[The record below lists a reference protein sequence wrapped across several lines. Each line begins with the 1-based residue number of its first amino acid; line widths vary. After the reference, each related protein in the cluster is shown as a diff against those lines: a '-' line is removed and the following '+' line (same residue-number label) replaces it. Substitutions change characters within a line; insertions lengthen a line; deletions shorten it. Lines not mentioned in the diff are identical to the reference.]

1 MSSFEVEFLV
11 DLLRVYSPTGQEDEL
26 AKVLCSKMRDLGFEV
41 HIDAANN
48 VVGVLRGKG
57 PKILLC
63 GHMDTVPGFIP
74 VKVEGGEIWGRGAV
88 DAKGPLAALVLAAKK
103 YVNTSGGGLNIVVAG
118 VVEEEGSNKGM
129 YNLIETM
136 EEPEIAIFGE
146 PSGASCLALGYK
158 GGVTFEVVVETEGG
172 HSASPWLFKNSI
184 EEALALWSEL
194 KRAFN
199 AYEREDSKFYSL
211 TYCLTSMS
219 GGEASALVPSRC
231 SFKFNVRI
239 PPTLKCREIVRVVK
253 EVVEVFARGRGIK
266 ASVKW
271 DDCVEAYVLSRT
283 STVARA
289 FSRAISEELG
299 AKPSFTYKTGTSDM
313 NVAASK
319 WGRAEM
325 AAYGPGDSSLDH
337 TPWERV
343 SVEEYLKSIN
353 VLSRALWWIE
363 KLKSKAFVSQSPS

>member
-11 DLLRVYSPTGQEDEL
+11 DLLRVYSPTGQESEV
-26 AKVLCSKMRDLGFEV
+26 AKVLCSKMRDLGFEA
-41 HIDAANN
+41 HIDAVGN
-48 VVGVLRGKG
+48 VVGALRGRG

-74 VKVEGGEIWGRGAV
+74 VRVEGGEIWGRGAV
-88 DAKGPLAALVLAAKK
+88 DAKGPLATLVLAAKK
-103 YVNTSGGGLNIVVAG
+103 YASASGGSLDIVVAG
-118 VVEEEGSNKGM
+118 VVEEEGSSKGM
-129 YNLIETM
+129 YHLVDTV
-136 EEPEIAIFGE
+136 EEPEVAIFGE
-146 PSGASCLALGYK
+146 PSGVSCLALGYK
-158 GGVTFEVVVETEGG
+158 GGVTFEVTIETEGG

-184 EEALALWSEL
+184 EEALSLWNEL
-194 KRAFN
+194 KRVFK

-219 GGEASALVPSRC
+219 GGGASALVPSRC
-231 SFKFNVRI
+231 AFKFNVRI
-239 PPTLKCREIVRVVK
+239 PPTLKCREVVK
-253 EVVEVFARGRGIK
+253 VVREVVEGFASDRGVK

-289 FSRAISEELG
+289 FSRAVSELG
-299 AKPSFTYKTGTSDM
+299 ARPSFAYKTGTSDI

-319 WGRAEM
+319 WRRAEM

-343 SVEEYLKSIN
+343 SVEEYLKSID
-353 VLSRALWWIE
+353 VLSRALWWVE
-363 KLKSKAFVSQSPS
+363 KLKSKAFVSQSSP

>member
-11 DLLRVYSPTGQEDEL
+11 DLLRVYSPTGQESKV
-26 AKVLCSKMRDLGFEV
+26 AKVLCSKMRNLGFEV
-41 HIDAANN
+41 HIDAVGN
-48 VVGVLRGKG
+48 VVGALRGKG

-74 VKVEGGEIWGRGAV
+74 VKVESGEIWGRGAV
-88 DAKGPLAALVLAAKK
+88 DAKGPLATLVLAAKK
-103 YVNTSGGGLNIVVAG
+103 YASASGGGLDIIVAG
-118 VVEEEGSNKGM
+118 VVEEEGSSKGM
-129 YNLIETM
+129 YHLIDTV

-158 GGVTFEVVVETEGG
+158 GGVTFEVVIETEGG

-184 EEALALWSEL
+184 EEALSLWSEL
-194 KRAFN
+194 KKVFN
-199 AYEREDSKFYSL
+199 TYERKDSKFYSL
-211 TYCLTSMS
+211 TYCLTSMN
-219 GGEASALVPSRC
+219 GGGASALVPSRC
-231 SFKFNVRI
+231 AFKFNVRI
-239 PPTLKCREIVRVVK
+239 PPTLKCREVVGVVK
-253 EVVEVFARGRGIK
+253 EVVERFASERGVR

-289 FSRAISEELG
+289 FSRAVSEELG
-299 AKPSFTYKTGTSDM
+299 ARPSFAYKTGTSDM

-319 WGRAEM
+319 WSRAEM

-353 VLSRALWWIE
+353 VLSRTLGWIE
-363 KLKSKAFVSQSPS
+363 KLKSKTFVSQSSP

>member
-11 DLLRVYSPTGQEDEL
+11 DLLRVYSPTGQEGEL
-26 AKVLCSKMRDLGFEV
+26 ARILCFKMRDLGFEA
-41 HIDAANN
+41 HIDAVGN
-48 VVGVLRGKG
+48 VVGALRGKG

-63 GHMDTVPGFIP
+63 GHMDTVPGIIP

-88 DAKGPLAALVLAAKK
+88 DAKGPLATLVLAAKK
-103 YVNTSGGGLNIVVAG
+103 YASTSRGGLNVMVAG
-118 VVEEEGSNKGM
+118 VVEEEGSSKGM
-129 YNLIETM
+129 YHLVDTM
-136 EEPEIAIFGE
+136 EEPEIVIFGE
-146 PSGASCLALGYK
+146 PSGVSCLALGYK
-158 GGVTFEVVVETEGG
+158 GGVTFEVVIETEGG

-184 EEALALWSEL
+184 EEALSLWGEL
-194 KRAFN
+194 KRVFS
-199 AYEREDSKFYSL
+199 AYERKDSKFYSL

-219 GGEASALVPSRC
+219 GGGASALVPSRC
-231 SFKFNVRI
+231 TFKFNVRI
-239 PPTLKCREIVRVVK
+239 PPTLKCQEIL
-253 EVVEVFARGRGIK
+253 
-266 ASVKW
+266 S
-271 DDCVEAYVLSRT
+271 VLSRT

-299 AKPSFTYKTGTSDM
+299 AKPSFAYKTGTSDM

-319 WGRAEM
+319 WSRAEM

-353 VLSRALWWIE
+353 VLSRALLWIE
-363 KLKSKAFVSQSPS
+363 KLKSKTFVSQSSS

>member
-11 DLLRVYSPTGQEDEL
+11 DLLRVYSPTGQESEM
-26 AKVLCSKMRDLGFEV
+26 AKVLCSKMRDLGFEAY
-41 HIDAANN
+41 IDA
-48 VVGVLRGKG
+48 VGNAVGTLKGKG
-57 PKILLC
+57 PRVLLC

-74 VKVEGGEIWGRGAV
+74 VRVEGGEIWGRGAV
-88 DAKGPLAALVLAAKK
+88 DAKGPLATLVLAAKK
-103 YVNTSGGGLNIVVAG
+103 YASASEGGLDIVVAG
-118 VVEEEGSNKGM
+118 VVEEEGSSKGM
-129 YNLIETM
+129 YHLVDAV
-136 EEPEIAIFGE
+136 EEPEVAVFGE
-146 PSGASCLALGYK
+146 PSGVSCLALGYK
-158 GGVTFEVVVETEGG
+158 GGVTFEVIIETEGG

-184 EEALALWSEL
+184 EEALSLWNEL
-194 KRAFN
+194 KRVFK

-219 GGEASALVPSRC
+219 GGGASALVPSRC
-231 SFKFNVRI
+231 AFKFNVRI
-239 PPTLKCREIVRVVK
+239 SPTLKCWEVIKVVR
-253 EVVEVFARGRGIK
+253 EVVEGFASDRGVK

-289 FSRAISEELG
+289 FSRAISELG
-299 AKPSFTYKTGTSDM
+299 ARPSFAYKTGTSDI

-319 WGRAEM
+319 WNRAEM

-343 SVEEYLKSIN
+343 SVEEYLKSID
-353 VLSRALWWIE
+353 VLSRALWWVE
-363 KLKSKAFVSQSPS
+363 RLKSKAFVSQSPP

>member
-11 DLLRVYSPTGQEDEL
+11 NLLRVYSPTGQESEM
-26 AKVLCSKMRDLGFEV
+26 AKVLCSKMRDLGFEAY
-41 HIDAANN
+41 IDA
-48 VVGVLRGKG
+48 VGNAVGTLKGKG
-57 PKILLC
+57 PRVLLC

-74 VKVEGGEIWGRGAV
+74 VRVEGGEIWGRGAV
-88 DAKGPLAALVLAAKK
+88 DAKGPLATLVLAAKK
-103 YVNTSGGGLNIVVAG
+103 YASASEGGLDIVVAG
-118 VVEEEGSNKGM
+118 VVEEEGSSKGM
-129 YNLIETM
+129 YHLVDAV
-136 EEPEIAIFGE
+136 EEPEVAVFGE
-146 PSGASCLALGYK
+146 PSGVSCLALGYK
-158 GGVTFEVVVETEGG
+158 GGVTFEVIIETEGG

-184 EEALALWSEL
+184 EEALSLWNEL
-194 KRAFN
+194 KRVFK

-219 GGEASALVPSRC
+219 GGGASALVPSRC
-231 SFKFNVRI
+231 AFKFNVRI
-239 PPTLKCREIVRVVK
+239 SPTLKCWEVIKVVR
-253 EVVEVFARGRGIK
+253 EVVEGFASDRGVK

-289 FSRAISEELG
+289 FSRAISELG
-299 AKPSFTYKTGTSDM
+299 ARPSFAYKTGTSDI

-319 WGRAEM
+319 WNRAEM

-343 SVEEYLKSIN
+343 SVEEYLKSID
-353 VLSRALWWIE
+353 VLSRALWWVE
-363 KLKSKAFVSQSPS
+363 RLKSKAFVSQSSP

>member
-26 AKVLCSKMRDLGFEV
+26 AKLLCSKMGDLGFEA
-41 HIDAANN
+41 HIDAVGN
-48 VVGVLRGKG
+48 VVGTLRGKG

-63 GHMDTVPGFIP
+63 GHMDTVPGLIP

-88 DAKGPLAALVLAAKK
+88 DAKSPLATLVLAAKR
-103 YVNTSGGGLNIVVAG
+103 YASTSQGGLDIVVAG
-118 VVEEEGSNKGM
+118 VVEEEGSSKGM
-129 YNLIETM
+129 YHLIDTM
-136 EEPEIAIFGE
+136 EEPEVAIFGE
-146 PSGASCLALGYK
+146 PSGVSCLALGYK
-158 GGVTFEVVVETEGG
+158 GGVTFEVVIETEGG

-184 EEALALWSEL
+184 EEALSLWSEL
-194 KRAFN
+194 KRVFST
-199 AYEREDSKFYSL
+199 YERKDSKFYSL

-219 GGEASALVPSRC
+219 GGGTSALVPSHC
-231 SFKFNVRI
+231 SFKFNLRI
-239 PPTLKCREIVRVVK
+239 PPTLKCREVVRMVM
-253 EVVEVFARGRGIK
+253 EVVEGFASERSVK

-271 DDCVEAYVLSRT
+271 NDCVEAYVLSRT

-299 AKPSFTYKTGTSDM
+299 VKPSFAYKTGTSDM
-313 NVAASK
+313 NVAAPK
-319 WGRAEM
+319 WSRAEM

-353 VLSRALWWIE
+353 VLSRALLWIE
-363 KLKSKAFVSQSPS
+363 KLKSKAFVSQSSL

>member
-1 MSSFEVEFLV
+1 MSRFEVEFLV
-11 DLLRVYSPTGQEDEL
+11 DLLKVYSPTGQEGEL

-41 HIDAANN
+41 HIDSVGN
-48 VVGVLRGKG
+48 VVGALRGRG
-57 PKILLC
+57 PKVLLC

-74 VKVEGGEIWGRGAV
+74 VKVESGEIWGRGAV
-88 DAKGPLAALVLAAKK
+88 DAKGPLAALILAAKK
-103 YVNTSGGGLNIVVAG
+103 YASTSRGGLDLAVTG
-118 VVEEEGSNKGM
+118 VVEEEGSSKGM
-129 YNLIETM
+129 YHLIDTV

-146 PSGASCLALGYK
+146 PSGVSCLTLGYK
-158 GGVTFEVVVETEGG
+158 GSVTFEVVIETEGG
-172 HSASPWLFKNSI
+172 HSASPWLFKSSI
-184 EEALALWSEL
+184 EEALSLWSEL
-194 KRAFN
+194 KRVFN
-199 AYEREDSKFYSL
+199 AYERKDSKFYSL
-211 TYCLTSMS
+211 TYCLTSIS
-219 GGEASALVPSRC
+219 GGGTSALVPSRC
-231 SFKFNVRI
+231 AFKFNVRI
-239 PPTLKCREIVRVVK
+239 PPTLKCREVVRVVK
-253 EVVEVFARGRGIK
+253 EVVEDFASNKGVK

-299 AKPSFTYKTGTSDM
+299 VRPSFAYKTGTSDM

-319 WGRAEM
+319 WSRVEM

-353 VLSRALWWIE
+353 VLSRTLWWVE
-363 KLKSKAFVSQSPS
+363 RLKSKAFVSQSSP